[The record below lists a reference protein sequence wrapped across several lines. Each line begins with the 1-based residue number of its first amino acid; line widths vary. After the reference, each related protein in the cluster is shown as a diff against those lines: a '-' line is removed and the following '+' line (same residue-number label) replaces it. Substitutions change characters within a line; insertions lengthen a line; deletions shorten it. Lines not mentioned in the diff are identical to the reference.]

1 MHPIQEV
8 LAKAQAKYQAL
19 LGEEA
24 VSINDKQYECMK
36 CKDVGGLFEMKVDE
50 DENSIT
56 YGKSFQIWVD
66 CECEKNRVVSK
77 LMKASEITE
86 EFKAMTFDN
95 FFTNGAPK
103 VVQDMH
109 LLATK
114 YYAEFEQI
122 QKTKQNSIAYLG
134 QPGSGKTHLLIALA
148 NLMMTEKHKSVLYFP
163 FVEGFDDL
171 RSDFEKLEAKMIRMK
186 QVDILFIDDLFKP
199 VTKQMKDGERIKV
212 PQGSEWEIKQLYSVV
227 NYRYMNHKPVFI
239 SSELTFDEMIVQ
251 MDEGLGTRFYQ
262 MCKQFFIHI
271 DKDLGLNYRLK

>member
-1 MHPIQEV
+1 MD
-8 LAKAQAKYQAL
+8 
-19 LGEEA
+19 EEA
-24 VSINDKQYECMK
+24 VSINDKQYECTK

-50 DENSIT
+50 DETSIT

-66 CECEKNRVVSK
+66 CECEKNRIVSK

-114 YYAEFEQI
+114 YYADFEQI
-122 QKTKQNSIAYLG
+122 QKSKQNSIAYLG

-148 NLMMTEKHKSVLYFP
+148 NLMMTVKHKSVLYFP